1 MTWTMNLSPVMNN
14 IFLSALVAS
23 IPILFLFWALA
34 LKRMKGHIAAPIA
47 TGLAVVIA
55 IAVYGMPVQ
64 YAVLSTLYGAG
75 FGLFPVCWIVI
86 TALFIYNMSVETGQF
101 EVIKNSLASISD
113 DRRMQALLIAF
124 SFGAFIEGAAG
135 FGTPVAITAA
145 MLAGLG
151 FNPLYAAG
159 LCLLANTAPVAFG
172 AIGIPIVVGA
182 QVSGVDLMAL
192 SQMVGRT
199 LPFLSVIIPLYL
211 CVLMAGW
218 KKGIEVWPACLVSGG
233 SFALAQYL
241 SSNFI
246 GPLLPD
252 IIASVSSIICT
263 VVFLKLWHP
272 KESWHFPDEKP
283 SLGREQ
289 LKYTGGQVFRAWA
302 PFLILCLFVSAWGIK
317 PANAALNQVFT
328 LFMKSLGFAGQMFPI
343 AGLHNMVID
352 QAAKAKPAA
361 FNFNFLSAAGTAIL
375 FAWFFSIPVMGAS
388 VGQAFKSAAHT
399 LKTLRWPIFTI
410 SCILGFAYIMNFS
423 GMAITLGYAFATT
436 GAIFPFFAAILG
448 WLGVFMTGSDTSAN
462 ALFGKLQAVT
472 AEKIGIDPVITVAA
486 NSSGGVCG
494 KMISPQSISVA
505 TGATNMVGHE
515 SDIFRFTLKHSIILT
530 CVIGVMAMLQAYV
543 FTWIVPVYQ
552 KVVAAAPA
560 VAAVATAPTATT
572 AAKAA
577 VATAPT
583 ATAAVTAAVAPVAKA
598 AAPAINPDGLMWLGI
613 FVGLVVLVTICSR
626 VFGADIEAKGGKA
639 ETHFH

>member
-1 MTWTMNLSPVMNN
+1 MNLKPVMDS
-14 IFLSALVAS
+14 IFISALVAS

-34 LKRMKGHIAAPIA
+34 VKRMKGHIAAPIA
-47 TGLAVVIA
+47 TGLALVIA
-55 IAVYGMPVQ
+55 IAVYGMPAQ
-64 YAVLSTLYGAG
+64 YAVLSTLLGAG
-75 FGLFPVCWIVI
+75 FGLFPVCWIII

-101 EVIKNSLASISD
+101 EIIKNSLASISD

-159 LCLLANTAPVAFG
+159 LCLLANTAPVAYG

-182 QVSGVDLMAL
+182 AVSGVDLMAL

-199 LPFLSVIIPLYL
+199 LPFLAVLIPLYL

-218 KKGIEVWPACLVSGG
+218 KKGLEVWPACLVSGL
-233 SFALAQYL
+233 SFAIAQYL
-241 SSNFI
+241 TSNFI

-252 IIASVSSIICT
+252 IIASICSIVAT
-263 VVFLKLWHP
+263 VIFLKIWHP

-317 PANAALNQVFT
+317 PVNAALNQMFT
-328 LFMKSLGFAGQMFPI
+328 LFMKSLGFAGQGFPI
-343 AGLHNMVID
+343 AGLHNLVID

-361 FNFNFLSAAGTAIL
+361 FNFNFLSAAGSGIL

-388 VGQAFKSAAHT
+388 VGQAFKSAGHT

-410 SCILGFAYIMNFS
+410 SCILGFAYIMNYS

-436 GAIFPFFAAILG
+436 GAIFPFFAAFLG
-448 WLGVFMTGSDTSAN
+448 WLGVFMTGSDTSSN

-472 AEKIGIDPVITVAA
+472 AEKIGIDPVITVGA

-505 TGATNMVGHE
+505 TGATNQVGKE

-530 CVIGVMAMLQAYV
+530 AVIGVMAMLQAYV
-543 FTWIVPVYQ
+543 FTWLVPVYA
-552 KVVAAAPA
+552 KAVAAAPA
-560 VAAVATAPTATT
+560 VATAATGT

-583 ATAAVTAAVAPVAKA
+583 ATAVVAPVVKV

-613 FVGLVVLVTICSR
+613 FVGLVVLVTILSR
-626 VFGADIEAKGGKA
+626 ALGKDIETKGGKS